1 MNEKIR
7 IRLTSYD
14 HTVVHN
20 EVELVETFEAA
31 EVSTLGNRT
40 PIAVVTDLT
49 SETGEVLSEFPVF
62 YDSSFQQTWF

>member
-7 IRLTSYD
+7 IRLKSYD
-14 HTVVHN
+14 HAVAN
-20 EVELVETFEAA
+20 DEVEIVETFEAA
-31 EVSTLGNRT
+31 EVSTLGNRA
-40 PIAVVTDLT
+40 PIAVVTDLA